1 MMIPDTHKLVTNTL
15 WLESKVL
22 RKKGAVCFAVSGK
35 AEEVYFYTFRIEH
48 RATDTQVP
56 LNSK

>member
-1 MMIPDTHKLVTNTL
+1 MIIPDTHKLVTNTL

-48 RATDTQVP
+48 
-56 LNSK
+56 